1 MDSALDSGCVFDPV
15 AHVYLFLRLHLAAPL
30 PELELCPSFHLVCH
44 LHFYSL
50 RAQLERPVSGILEWR
65 GVHQEAGTWGA
76 AGVPF
81 MRARVYHSQLLVLG

>member
-50 RAQLERPVSGILEWR
+50 RAQLERPVSGRLEGR
-65 GVHQEAGTWGA
+65 GVHQ
-76 AGVPF
+76 
-81 MRARVYHSQLLVLG
+81 